1 MNLTDKASQPA
12 IRSILMVDTDSM
24 SCELLQFRFESEGF
38 HSVIM
43 TDGRKALQTDL
54 TRFCLI
60 IVDLMDQEFNGFE
73 FTKAV
78 RRNPDTF
85 NIPVTILTAR
95 ASEDNI
101 VDGLDAGAD
110 DFLPKPYSLRVLL
123 ARIHSVI
130 RRKQAQARSRRAP
143 AAIRFRDLVLDVA
156 EGTVTLNGEPLQLTR
171 TEYLI
176 LAMFI
181 RNAGSFFERFEIK
194 HEAWDNE
201 SEVSDRAVD
210 TNISRIRKKL
220 GEYGRY
226 LVNRQGFGY
235 GLIE

>member
-1 MNLTDKASQPA
+1 MNLTDTASQPA
-12 IRSILMVDTDSM
+12 IRSILMVDTDSL

-38 HSVIM
+38 HSEIM

-54 TRFCLI
+54 SRFCLI
-60 IVDLMDQEFNGFE
+60 IVDLMEQEFNGYE
-73 FTKAV
+73 VTKSI
-78 RRNPDTF
+78 RRNPETF
-85 NIPVTILTAR
+85 NIPVIILTAN

-101 VDGLDAGAD
+101 VDGLNAGAD
-110 DFLPKPYSLRVLL
+110 DFLSKPYSLRVLL

-156 EGTVTLNGEPLQLTR
+156 EGSVTLRGESLPLTR

-181 RNAGSFFERFEIK
+181 RNAGSLFERFEIK

-210 TNISRIRKKL
+210 TNISRLRKKL
-220 GEYGRY
+220 GDYGRY

>member
-1 MNLTDKASQPA
+1 MNLTDTASQPA
-12 IRSILMVDTDSM
+12 IGGILVGDTDSL

-38 HSVIM
+38 HSEIM

-54 TRFCLI
+54 SRFCLI
-60 IVDLMDQEFNGFE
+60 IVDLMEQEFNGFE
-73 FTKAV
+73 FTKSI
-78 RRNPDTF
+78 RRNPETF
-85 NIPVTILTAR
+85 NIPVIILTAN

-101 VDGLDAGAD
+101 VDGLNAGAD
-110 DFLPKPYSLRVLL
+110 DFLSKPYSLRVLL

-156 EGTVTLNGEPLQLTR
+156 EGSVTLRGESLPLTR

-181 RNAGSFFERFEIK
+181 RNAGSLFERFEIK

-210 TNISRIRKKL
+210 TNISRLRKKL
-220 GEYGRY
+220 GDYGRY